1 MNSSAKPVISI
12 VIPTYNHAHY
22 LGRCLQSVLDQTYEN
37 WEAIVIDNHSI
48 DKTDEVVRNFA
59 DPRITLLKIHNDGV
73 IAASRNMGIRAA
85 KGEWV
90 AFLDSDD
97 WWKPSKLQVC
107 IDHSNN
113 KTDFI
118 YHDLKI
124 IKEIPTRFQLGCIK
138 SWQVKKPV
146 LIDLLVNGNAIATSS
161 VVVRKKLLDQIGGM
175 NESKNMVAAEDYN
188 SWLRIAQ
195 ITDNFRYIPKVL
207 GCYLLQRGGMSRKDM
222 SVSMQYATD
231 SFTHLLNK
239 QQKNKLDAAIKY
251 SKGRFAFLTKD
262 YDKSK
267 NNLMFSVQYGS
278 FLAQLKSL
286 WMLIVIWSYK

>member
-1 MNSSAKPVISI
+1 MF
-12 VIPTYNHAHY
+12 T
-22 LGRCLQSVLDQTYEN
+22 QE
-37 WEAIVIDNHSI
+37 
-48 DKTDEVVRNFA
+48 
-59 DPRITLLKIHNDGV
+59 
-73 IAASRNMGIRAA
+73 
-85 KGEWV
+85 
-90 AFLDSDD
+90 
-97 WWKPSKLQVC
+97 
-107 IDHSNN
+107 
-113 KTDFI
+113 
-118 YHDLKI
+118 
-124 IKEIPTRFQLGCIK
+124 
-138 SWQVKKPV
+138 
-146 LIDLLVNGNAIATSS
+146 LVNSL
-161 VVVRKKLLDQIGGM
+161 KDKF
-175 NESKNMVAAEDYN
+175 SKILHIRRENQPSIEGT
-188 SWLRIAQ
+188 IQ